1 MGSAL
6 LDSNLQNVV
15 FLEVIRLQTSE
26 DPDELQLLDEC
37 DSYWVEAWK
46 TPAKQSDGACQT
58 PKNNIKDSEITGK
71 SPIF

>member
-6 LDSNLQNVV
+6 LDSNRQNVV

-46 TPAKQSDGACQT
+46 TPAKQSDGARHLST
-58 PKNNIKDSEITGK
+58 KATSDST
-71 SPIF
+71 SN